1 MATKSRTY
9 LPTDWTLWAYK
20 PVSGKFRLD
29 FSAPDGADVLGGA
42 TDLGSVQVLPLR
54 IGTIQLDDG
63 QQPDQS
69 VFSQFTPGTMA
80 LSAQLLS
87 WDATTVKELYNGKQ
101 VFLTLKNEAT
111 NSHPT
116 FGKNTVFFIGQ
127 IDSLNIQVDP
137 INSITNLTITATDV
151 SAASVNFPVAIAKS
165 TTTGKAAQITSA
177 FNAARD
183 AGQISSYL
191 SFSLYGTLGAVY
203 ETNVTETKSL
213 GDWIQDYLFSEVA
226 TFFPGYFTNYGAG
239 VWDVN
244 RGLTAYTIT
253 ANSTVCETIPYS
265 MISNMAVTQDGA
277 NVPTAFNMTNS
288 TATYSYGSITA
299 STLSNPTIYSGQ
311 LDVPT
316 SFLPTIANKILQ
328 YTQNIQPTEI
338 TVRTAQAF
346 QTITFDNSRTL
357 FGTDYFFPKYYWRNG
372 QEVKTIPTYLGGNTY
387 YHQVVGTSHTIT
399 PDDWQTTYQLW
410 KGLNPPALPTNY
422 VTNGSATSS
431 TDFANWYGTAR
442 TTSTYNTSPASWVA
456 VYDAGNDWYQAE
468 FYKASALTISTY
480 YSLSFW
486 AKSIVPG
493 TVINA
498 SILAGSN
505 SSNINIT
512 PSTSTWTYYKIEN
525 IQCIGSAQL
534 DVVWN
539 APSNAYYIDDVW
551 VVSGPTAYL

>member
-9 LPTDWTLWAYK
+9 LPTDWQLWVYT

-29 FSAPDGADVLGGA
+29 FSALDGADVLGGA

-127 IDSLNIQVDP
+127 IDSLDIQVDP

-183 AGQISSYL
+183 AGQISPYL
-191 SFSLYGTLGAVY
+191 SFSFYGILGSVY
-203 ETNVTETKSL
+203 ETNVTESKSL

-226 TFFPGYFTNYGAG
+226 NFFPGYFTNYVAG
-239 VWDVN
+239 VWDIN

-253 ANSTVCETIPYS
+253 ANSKVCETIPYS

-288 TATYSYGSITA
+288 AATYSYGSITA

-316 SFLPTIANKILQ
+316 SFLPTIASKILQ

-346 QTITFDNSRTL
+346 QTITFDNARTL

-410 KGLNPPALPTNY
+410 KGL
-422 VTNGSATSS
+422 
-431 TDFANWYGTAR
+431 
-442 TTSTYNTSPASWVA
+442 
-456 VYDAGNDWYQAE
+456 
-468 FYKASALTISTY
+468 
-480 YSLSFW
+480 
-486 AKSIVPG
+486 
-493 TVINA
+493 
-498 SILAGSN
+498 
-505 SSNINIT
+505 
-512 PSTSTWTYYKIEN
+512 
-525 IQCIGSAQL
+525 
-534 DVVWN
+534 
-539 APSNAYYIDDVW
+539 
-551 VVSGPTAYL
+551 